1 MKTVFCDLC
10 GQQLT
15 EQEVEGTARL
25 PAEPQQSW
33 WQPDEALV
41 IYPSLSIRR
50 LSGKALDACW
60 RCVGERLLA
69 VAPLRPSVAE
79 GR

>member
-1 MKTVFCDLC
+1 MKTVYCDLC

-15 EQEVEGTARL
+15 EAEVEGTARL
-25 PAEPQQSW
+25 PAEPRHPW
-33 WQPDEALV
+33 WQAGERLV

-50 LSGKALDACW
+50 LSGRPLDACW
-60 RCVGERLLA
+60 RCVAERLLA
-69 VAPLRPSVAE
+69 AAPPRPPGAE